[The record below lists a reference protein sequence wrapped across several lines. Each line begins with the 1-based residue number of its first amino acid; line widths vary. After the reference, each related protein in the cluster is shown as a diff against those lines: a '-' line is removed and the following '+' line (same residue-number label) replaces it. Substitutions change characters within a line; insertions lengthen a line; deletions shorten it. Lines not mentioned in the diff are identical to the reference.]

1 MLLFFA
7 VRSLAGVL
15 VNEVLYD
22 VAEPD
27 ADEGNEWI
35 ELCNNGTEPIDL
47 TGWTVESGGTTFGE
61 SFAIASGTIAPGE
74 YVLLGGAS
82 TTHPGTFS
90 PALQNGGS
98 ESDGVRVLDAAGIVI
113 DTLLYDTPNDNVLLD
128 DLGLSTLTTAIDV
141 SEGQSLARWPDCT
154 DSDISGDDFDAYETP
169 SPGAANPEVLS
180 ADTGDTG
187 SVPVD
192 TADCSMIDWVTI
204 NEFLA
209 DPAGADEG
217 NEWVELHN
225 SSGTEANVSGW
236 IFRWDASDFGT
247 ASDFEIPADTIIA
260 AGSFL
265 ILGSG
270 GTAVELDLGNAS
282 TSADGLQL
290 ACSDVVVD
298 TVIYGDD
305 NSDEFPDDNGVV
317 ATSMAPAPASGITL
331 ARRIDGVDT
340 DLSGD
345 DFTYAS
351 ANTPGAAN
359 EVPQCDP
366 TGGASLKVNE
376 VLFDPDED
384 DATYEFIEIYNA
396 GSDTVSLEGFVVE
409 AAKSSWSANATL
421 EAGMFLAPGE
431 FFVVGGGDVAE
442 QDYSA
447 SDLDLGNGTDGDGVR
462 LVDCDGLVLDSVLY
476 GDDLNDPIEGDGGA
490 TDVVPNPGG
499 GSSIGRYLD
508 GDDTN
513 VATDWYAYEI
523 PSPGQ
528 ANAEPEIVVP
538 PACDPT
544 GGEGLKVNE
553 VLFDPDE
560 DDATYEFVEI
570 YNAGSVTV
578 SLEGFVL
585 EAAKGSWDENATLPA
600 GITLAPG
607 ELFVVGG
614 GDVVEQDYSASS
626 LDLGNGTDGDGVR
639 LLDCAGVVLD
649 SVLYGDELSDD
660 IEGDGGATDV
670 VPNPGGGS
678 SIGRYQDGDDAN
690 LATDW
695 YGYEIPSPGR
705 PNDEPEII
713 EPPECNPFGYLGLRV
728 NEVLF
733 DPEEDDDT
741 YEFVELYNA
750 GDDEINLE
758 GFVIEAAKSS
768 WDENAVLPKGESIAP
783 GEFYVV
789 GGGDVVNQDYDAG
802 DLDLGNG
809 TDGDGV
815 RVVDCTGV
823 TLDTVLY
830 GDELAD
836 EISGD
841 RGGTDV
847 VENPGSGSSIGR
859 FPDGEDSDEH
869 TDWIPYET
877 PTPGG
882 PNADPA
888 AEDSGD
894 TDGNGDDTGGKDIV
908 GGCAPDPERP
918 DGAEC
923 SAVPLPLGGLEV
935 LVAAAVALRGRRR
948 R

>member
-15 VNEVLYD
+15 VNEVVYD
-22 VAEPD
+22 VSTTD
-27 ADEGNEWI
+27 AGNEWI
-35 ELCNNGTEPIDL
+35 ELCNNGTETIDL
-47 TGWTVESGGTTFGE
+47 TGWTVESGGSSFGT
-61 SFAIASGTIAPGE
+61 SFSITSGTIAPGE
-74 YVLLGGAS
+74 YVVIGGPS

-90 PALQNGGS
+90 PELQNGGS
-98 ESDGVRVLDAAGIVI
+98 ETDGIRVLDSTGTVM
-113 DTLLYDTPNDNVLLD
+113 DTVLYDTPNDNVLAD
-128 DLGLSTLTTAIDV
+128 DLGLSTSTPAVDV
-141 SEGQSLARWPDCT
+141 SEDQSLARWPDCT
-154 DSDISGDDFDAYETP
+154 DSDVSGDDFDMYDVP
-169 SPGAANPEVLS
+169 SPGSANPEVLA

-187 SVPVD
+187 SIPED
-192 TADCSMIDWVTI
+192 SADCSLIDWVKI

-209 DPAGADEG
+209 DPAGDDVG

-225 SSGTEANVSGW
+225 SSGTDADVSGW
-236 IFRWDASDFGT
+236 IFRWDSSDFGT
-247 ASDFEIPADTIIA
+247 ASDFEIPSGTMIA
-260 AGSFL
+260 AGGFL
-265 ILGSG
+265 VLGSG
-270 GTAVELDLGNAS
+270 GTAVELDLGNA
-282 TSADGLQL
+282 TSSSDGMQL
-290 ACSDVVVD
+290 ACSDLVVD
-298 TVIYGDD
+298 TVIYGDP
-305 NSDEFPDDNGVV
+305 NSDGFPDDNGTV
-317 ATSMAPAPASGITL
+317 ATSVAPPPASGIAT
-331 ARRIDGVDT
+331 ARYIDGIDT

-359 EVPQCDP
+359 QVPQCDP
-366 TGGASLKVNE
+366 TGGEWLKVNE
-376 VLFDPDED
+376 VLFDPNED

-396 GSDTVSLEGFVVE
+396 GSDTIYLEGFVIE
-409 AAKSSWSANATL
+409 AAKSSWAANATL
-421 EAGMFLAPGE
+421 ESGMMLAPGE
-431 FFVVGGGDVAE
+431 FFVIGGGDVVE

-462 LVDCDGLVLDSVLY
+462 IVDCDGVVLDSVLY
-476 GDDLNDPIEGDGGA
+476 GDELSDSIEGDAGA

-499 GSSIGRYLD
+499 GSSIGRYED
-508 GDDTN
+508 GDDAN
-513 VATDWYAYEI
+513 LATDWYAYEV
-523 PSPGQ
+523 PSPG
-528 ANAEPEIVVP
+528 APNAEPEIVEP
-538 PACDPT
+538 PACDPA

-553 VLFDPDE
+553 VLFDPD
-560 DDATYEFVEI
+560 DADATYEFVEI
-570 YNAGSVTV
+570 YNAGSETV

-607 ELFVVGG
+607 DFYVIGG
-614 GDVVEQDYSASS
+614 GDVPEQDYSASG

-639 LLDCAGVVLD
+639 LLDCAGLVLD
-649 SVLYGDELSDD
+649 TVLYGDELSDD

-695 YGYEIPSPGR
+695 YGYEIPSPGA

-713 EPPECNPFGYLGLRV
+713 EPPACDPTGGEALKV
-728 NEVLF
+728 NEVQF
-733 DPEEDDDT
+733 DPAEDDGT
-741 YEFVELYNA
+741 YEFVELFNA
-750 GDDEINLE
+750 GSVEINLE
-758 GFVIEAAKSS
+758 GFVIEGAKSS

-789 GGGDVVNQDYDAG
+789 GGGDATNQDYDAS

-815 RVVDCTGV
+815 RVLDCAGV
-823 TLDTVLY
+823 VLDSVLY

-836 EISGD
+836 EIEGD
-841 RGGTDV
+841 NGATGV

-859 FPDGEDSDEH
+859 FPDGADADMH
-869 TDWIPYET
+869 TDWFPYDA
-877 PTPGG
+877 PSPGG
-882 PNADPA
+882 PNADPG

-894 TDGNGDDTGGKDIV
+894 TNNNGDDTGGKEIG
-908 GGCAPDPERP
+908 GGCGPTPERP

-923 SAVPLPLGGLEV
+923 SAVPLPLGGLEI
-935 LVAAAVALRGRRR
+935 LVASVVAMRGRRR
-948 R
+948 K